1 MSQTPD
7 TDAFFSALERVISM
21 ELEAERAGW
30 TVDRAAIRAEREELM
45 ALFPAAACEAVA
57 GRLYE
62 ATGPETSAADR
73 AILTVVIGALR
84 GPGTRAGTVE

>member
-7 TDAFFSALERVISM
+7 TDAFFSALERVIDM

-30 TVDRAAIRAEREELM
+30 TVDRAAIRAGREELL
-45 ALFPAAACEAVA
+45 ALFPAAACESVA

-62 ATGPETSAADR
+62 AAGPETSAADR
-73 AILTVVIGALR
+73 AILTVVIGAL
-84 GPGTRAGTVE
+84 GGTRR